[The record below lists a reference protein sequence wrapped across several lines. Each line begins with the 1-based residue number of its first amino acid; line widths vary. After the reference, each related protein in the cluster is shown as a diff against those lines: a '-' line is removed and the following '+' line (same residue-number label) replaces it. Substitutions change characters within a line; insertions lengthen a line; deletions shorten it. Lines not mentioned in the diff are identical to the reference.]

1 LALPALAIGT
11 WRMLLAAASLRWTTA
26 APPERLKAVARAM
39 QLTPDDLLV

>member
-26 APPERLKAVARAM
+26 RRLN
-39 QLTPDDLLV
+39 D